1 MAELQGVTE
10 FVSKRSSVDRSDL
23 ADQFDVDD
31 ESGEND
37 ELTMGEELACAQ
49 EYVRRVNLFFK
60 DVVEWCVARGM
71 TVERG
76 SVKIWEGGIPEYE
89 MPTLVLNMNGR
100 RVAALKPTGSKNLGA
115 QGRIDL
121 TGYSTVQLALC
132 VEKPFLSADL
142 DTIRRKRDDTATPG
156 HRDGWYW
163 VKSFWPANRRA
174 RSRYVDEREFM
185 DLLTGVSRY
194 VFE

>member
-1 MAELQGVTE
+1 MAELHGVSE

-37 ELTMGEELACAQ
+37 ELNLGEELACAQ

-89 MPTLVLNMNGR
+89 MPTLILNMNGR
-100 RVAALKPTGSKNLGA
+100 RVAALKPIGSKTRCSRPDRFDWLFNASVG
-115 QGRIDL
+115 
-121 TGYSTVQLALC
+121 VM
-132 VEKPFLSADL
+132 
-142 DTIRRKRDDTATPG
+142 RRKTIFVGGPG
-156 HRDGWYW
+156 HD
-163 VKSFWPANRRA
+163 STQERRHRNTRSPGRMVLGEIILA
-174 RSRYVDEREFM
+174 RE
-185 DLLTGVSRY
+185 
-194 VFE
+194 